1 MPKAAVRFFL
11 PHPSLRR
18 AISAYYVVEPPE
30 DGQEISD
37 LLHPEWANIRVALGG
52 VWTIGGRV
60 GNAESPPELYGP
72 TSRAV
77 PVRAR
82 GGPGLGVGVLP
93 HGWALLMDG
102 SSSDLADKV
111 VPLASFMGDDA
122 ASEFGNLKSLADHQ
136 ARADALDRFFLAR
149 MAARPPCPEIVDL
162 AHGALM
168 KPEVA
173 TVEEFAAALGVSVR
187 QAHRLCLRVFG
198 FPPKL
203 LLQRQR
209 FLRTLAI
216 LRQNLDRPWADLIDA
231 RYYDQSHLARDFN
244 RFMGMP
250 PSEYFSLTR
259 DMLEPA
265 AVARITS
272 VGQAMQGLQPPASV
286 KPTPMSDLSKPE
298 RDRNS

>member
-18 AISAYYVVEPPE
+18 AISTYYVVEPPE
-30 DGQEISD
+30 DGHEIAD
-37 LLHPEWANIRVALGG
+37 LLHPEWANIRVVLAGI
-52 VWTIGGRV
+52 WTVGGRV
-60 GNAESPPELYGP
+60 SNADSPPELYGP

-77 PVRAR
+77 PVHGR
-82 GGPGLGVGVLP
+82 GGPGLGIGVLP

-102 SSSDLADKV
+102 AASDLADKV
-111 VPLASFMGDDA
+111 VPVASVMGDDA
-122 ASEFGNLKSLADHQ
+122 ASEFGKLKSLAGHE

-149 MAARPPCPEIVDL
+149 MAARAPCPDVVGF
-162 AHGALM
+162 AHGVLM
-168 KPEVA
+168 KPEIA
-173 TVEEFAAALGVSVR
+173 TVEEFAAAIGVPVR

-209 FLRTLAI
+209 FLRTLAV
-216 LRQNLDRPWADLIDA
+216 LRQNVGRPWADLIDA

-250 PSEYFSLTR
+250 PSEYFSLKR

-265 AVARITS
+265 MVARITS
-272 VGQAMQGLQPPASV
+272 VGQAMQGLQPPADV
-286 KPTPMSDLSKPE
+286 KAGPVSDLSKS
-298 RDRNS
+298 DGDKSG

>member
-1 MPKAAVRFFL
+1 MPKAAVSFFL

-18 AISAYYVVEPPE
+18 AISTYYIVEPPE
-30 DGQEISD
+30 DGEEIAD
-37 LLHPEWANIRVALGG
+37 LLHPEWANIRVAFGGNWSLGG
-52 VWTIGGRV
+52 KAS
-60 GNAESPPELYGP
+60 NALTPPDFYGP

-77 PVRAR
+77 PIRGR
-82 GGPGLGVGVLP
+82 GGAGLGVGILP
-93 HGWALLMDG
+93 HGWATLVDG
-102 SSSDLADKV
+102 AASDFADKV
-111 VPLASFMGDDA
+111 VPLAEIMGDA
-122 ASEFGNLKSLADHQ
+122 AAAEFGNLGSYPDHE
-136 ARADALDRFFLAR
+136 ARAATLDRFFLAR
-149 MAARPPCPEIVDL
+149 KAARPPCADIVDL
-162 AHGALM
+162 AHAALM
-168 KPEVA
+168 KPEIGS
-173 TVEEFAAALGVSVR
+173 VEEFAAALGVSVR
-187 QAHRLCLRVFG
+187 QAHRLSLRVFG

-250 PSEYFSLTR
+250 PSEYFSLRR

-272 VGQAMQGLQPPASV
+272 VGQAMQGLQPPSGV
-286 KPTPMSDLSKPE
+286 KPAPMSDLSKS
-298 RDRNS
+298 DRIRNG